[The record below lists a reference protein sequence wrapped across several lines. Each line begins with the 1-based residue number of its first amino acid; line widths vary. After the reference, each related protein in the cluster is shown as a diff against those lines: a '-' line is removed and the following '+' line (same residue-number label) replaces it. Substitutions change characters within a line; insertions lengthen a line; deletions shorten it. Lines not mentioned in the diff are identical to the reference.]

1 MIRINLLGGP
11 KVVAVAAPEGAPG
24 ISPTAIAAAVI
35 ALVVFGGGVGATYIY
50 WSHQVST
57 LKAQI
62 DSLSREFTRLQ
73 SVKQQADQF
82 LLEKQQYQQRIDT
95 ITGLQRSAKGP
106 VELMQSVGYEADRS
120 NDVYLETISTS
131 GDRLSVDGISMTI
144 TSLANFLGS
153 LDKNGNFADVNL
165 KQAYENDMFKRT
177 AYKFSLDCEFRPPAP
192 PGGTATGGRQ
202 TGMPAAGRAAKPGL

>member
-11 KVVAVAAPEGAPG
+11 KVVAVAAPEGAPA
-24 ISPTAIAAAVI
+24 IASSAIAAAVV

-50 WSHQVST
+50 WSHQIST

-62 DSLSREFTRLQ
+62 DSLSREYTRLQ
-73 SVKQQADQF
+73 TIKQQADQF
-82 LLEKQQYQQRIDT
+82 LLEKNQYQQRIDT

-120 NDVYLETISTS
+120 NDVYLESISTS
-131 GDRLSVDGISMTI
+131 GDRLSVNGTSISI

-153 LDKNGNFADVNL
+153 LDKNGNFADVTL
-165 KQAYENDMFKRT
+165 KQAYEDDLFKRT
-177 AYKFSLDCEFRPPAP
+177 AYKFALDCEFKPPVAAGGAS
-192 PGGTATGGRQ
+192 PGAGQPGT
-202 TGMPAAGRAAKPGL
+202 PASGRAAKPGI

>member
-24 ISPTAIAAAVI
+24 ISPTAIVAAVI

-50 WSHQVST
+50 LSALIKQERT
-57 LKAQI
+57 KI
-62 DSLSREFTRLQ
+62 DSLSREYSRLQ
-73 SVKQQADQF
+73 TVKQQADQF
-82 LLEKQQYQQRIDT
+82 LLEKNQYQQRIDT

-120 NDVYLETISTS
+120 SDVFLESIATS
-131 GDRLSVDGISMTI
+131 GDRLTVNGTSISI

-153 LDKNGNFADVNL
+153 LDKNGNFTDVTL
-165 KQAYENDMFKRT
+165 RQAYEDDLFKRT
-177 AYKFSLDCEFRPPAP
+177 AYKFALDCEFKPPALSTGTS
-192 PGGTATGGRQ
+192 PGTGQPGR
-202 TGMPAAGRAAKPGL
+202 PAGGRAAKPGM